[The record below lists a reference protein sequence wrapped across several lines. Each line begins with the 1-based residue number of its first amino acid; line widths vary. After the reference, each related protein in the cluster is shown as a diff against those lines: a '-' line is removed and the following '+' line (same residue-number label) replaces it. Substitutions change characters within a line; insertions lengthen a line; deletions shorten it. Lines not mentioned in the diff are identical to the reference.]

1 MHISYNG
8 IIAVY
13 TFCCPFAHRLKNI
26 DKVYI
31 EPIEEEQN
39 EEPKEVSKRMRGI
52 ELHDQCAQY
61 LKQETEDF
69 PFITDTLIRL
79 RNSEGLTVE
88 TTEYYDLDLSPM
100 WQKPAD
106 QHYVSTRKDAVLRAP
121 TFTEI
126 FDAKFGSLD
135 YGFSKHIDECE
146 FFLACEA
153 SAYPEVGEWYITI
166 HFPEHDYTIPRKVYT
181 YQDVSR
187 LQQSFI
193 QRIDVILEDRFF
205 EPKPTEA
212 RCRFCVYRSKDAL
225 GSGHCPYSVY

>member
-1 MHISYNG
+1 VHVSYNG
-8 IIAVY
+8 CIAVY
-13 TFCCPFAHRLKNI
+13 TFCCPFAHRLKNV

-31 EPIEEEQN
+31 ELKEEQCEN
-39 EEPKEVSKRMRGI
+39 LQEVSKRMRGI

-61 LKQETEDF
+61 LKQETEEF

-79 RNSEGLTVE
+79 RASEGLTVE
-88 TTEYYDLDLSPM
+88 TTEYYDLDLSPL
-100 WQKPAD
+100 WKKPEGQD
-106 QHYVSTRKDAVLRAP
+106 YVSTRKDAVLRTE

-153 SAYPEVGEWYITI
+153 SAFPEVGMWHITI
-166 HFPEHDYTIPRKVYT
+166 HFPEHDYTIPRNVYK
-181 YQDVSR
+181 YQDVAR

-193 QRIDVILEDRFF
+193 QRIDVILEDKFF
-205 EPKPTEA
+205 KPNPTEA
-212 RCRFCVYRSKDAL
+212 SCRFCAYRSEEAL